1 MNKGLKIGLIAGGSV
16 MALGAAA
23 LFVWMKFGKTDAH
36 LRLIPKEATTVAVIN
51 VRSLFTKADP
61 KKLMLLPVFQKAM
74 GKGTMSPEMKQV
86 LDDPMNL
93 GADITQNIAG
103 FVNQQDGVT
112 TTGLVFKIN
121 DGGQFASNIAKIGG
135 YTRPNKVDGLWY
147 IAIERYVGLCWND
160 EAGVLFLGNPLIDES
175 NQKQAERLMRQPQEY
190 SILDNPNYKAFAAQD
205 FDIGLM
211 VDNNV
216 VQRTADA
223 RDWMGIYNMFGS
235 STGWTD
241 LLVNFEDESV
251 DFLST
256 VHHAD
261 GTQEVLRTSGPEAGH
276 LDALADKNPIGFISL
291 ALDLKAMLG
300 QLRADANTK
309 RGIEEIEDEMG
320 MPMEDML
327 RSFNGDI
334 SLALT
339 DYRNIVDEDPVLK
352 EKMEAMRK
360 MYEQFNSRFDGF
372 ESDEYTSPAAI
383 EVPVFVLNV
392 GITDTAF
399 PGKMLR
405 EKIHMQPVSSGL
417 YSASSGFGAN
427 VYVAMK
433 GKHMIVT
440 NSYAAANELI
450 RTGRLQ
456 GKAPADTDIKG
467 ALAGRFE
474 LIPEKMPATFTD
486 MLKKEMGNRDYMNMV
501 RFGKPLQYV
510 SLSGKG
516 NSNLLQVHLVPA
528 TDGSNS
534 LYRLLAHT
542 AETMNTF

>member
-16 MALGAAA
+16 MVLGAAA

-51 VRSLFTKADP
+51 VRNLFTKADP
-61 KKLMLLPVFQKAM
+61 KKLMLLPVFQKAA
-74 GKGTMSPEMKQV
+74 GNGNMSPELKKLM
-86 LDDPMNL
+86 DDPTDL

-103 FVNQQDGVT
+103 FVNQQDGIST
-112 TTGLVFKIN
+112 SGLVFKIN
-121 DGGQFASNIAKIGG
+121 DGTRFASAISKIGG

-147 IAIERYVGLCWND
+147 IAIEQYVGLCWND
-160 EAGVLFLGNPLIDES
+160 EAGVLFVGNPLIDES
-175 NQKQAERLMRQPQEY
+175 NQKQAERLLRQPQEY

-216 VQRTADA
+216 VQRTAGSN
-223 RDWMGIYNMFGS
+223 DWMDIYNMFGS
-235 STGWTD
+235 PTGWSD
-241 LLVNFEDESV
+241 VLVNFEDETV
-251 DFLST
+251 DIRST
-256 VHHAD
+256 VHKAN
-261 GTQEVLRTSGPEAGH
+261 GAESVLRTSGPDAGH

-291 ALDLKAMLG
+291 ALDLKALLA
-300 QLRADANTK
+300 QLRADANMK
-309 RGIEEIEDEMG
+309 RNLEEVEDAMG

-327 RSFNGDI
+327 RSFNGDV
-334 SLALT
+334 SLALS

-360 MYEQFNSRFDGF
+360 MYLQFNSRFDGF
-372 ESDEYTSPAAI
+372 ESDEYNYPAEI

-392 GITDTAF
+392 GINDTVF

-405 EKIHMQPVSSGL
+405 EKIRMQRVENGL

-440 NSYAAANELI
+440 NSYGAASELI

-456 GKAPADTDIKG
+456 GKPAADVNTKG
-467 ALAGRFE
+467 PLAGRFE
-474 LIPEKMPATFTD
+474 LMPEKMPATFTD

-510 SLSGKG
+510 SISGEG
-516 NSNLLQVHLVPA
+516 NTNLLQVHLAPA
-528 TDGSNS
+528 ADGSNS

-542 AETMNTF
+542 AEVMNTF

>member
-16 MALGAAA
+16 MVLGAAA

-74 GKGTMSPEMKQV
+74 STGSMSPEMKKFM
-86 LDDPMNL
+86 DDPMEM

-112 TTGLVFKIN
+112 TSGLVFKIN
-121 DGGQFASNIAKIGG
+121 DGARFASSIAKIGG

-160 EAGVLFLGNPLIDES
+160 EAGVLFVGNPLVDES
-175 NQKQAERLMRQPQEY
+175 NQKQAERLLRQPQEY

-223 RDWMGIYNMFGS
+223 SDWMGIYNMFGS

-241 LLVNFEDESV
+241 LLVNFEDETV

-256 VHHAD
+256 VHHTD
-261 GTQEVLRTSGPEAGH
+261 GTQNVLRASGPEAGH
-276 LDALADKNPIGFISL
+276 IDALADKNPIGFISL
-291 ALDLKAMLG
+291 ALDLKALLG

-309 RGIEEIEDEMG
+309 RGLEEIEDEMG

-339 DYRNIVDEDPVLK
+339 DYRNIVDEDPELK
-352 EKMEAMRK
+352 EKMEAMRQI
-360 MYEQFNSRFDGF
+360 YSQFNSRFDGF
-372 ESDEYTSPAAI
+372 ESDEYNYPAEV

-392 GITDTAF
+392 GITDSTF
-399 PGKMLR
+399 PGKTMR
-405 EKIHMQPVSSGL
+405 EKFRMKRTIDGF
-417 YSASSGFGAN
+417 YSASSGFGTN

-440 NSYAAANELI
+440 NSYGTAGELM

-456 GKAPADTDIKG
+456 GKAPADVDTKG

-474 LIPEKMPATFTD
+474 LKPENMPATFTE

-510 SLSGKG
+510 SLSGKDF
-516 NSNLLQVHLVPA
+516 SNLLQVHLAPGN
-528 TDGSNS
+528 DGSNS
-534 LYRLLAHT
+534 LFRLLAHT
-542 AETMNTF
+542 AEVMNTL

>member
-16 MALGAAA
+16 MALGIAA

-51 VRSLFTKADP
+51 VRSLYSKADP
-61 KKLMLLPVFQKAM
+61 QKLMLLPVFQKAM
-74 GKGTMSPEMKQV
+74 NKGTMSPEMKQV

-103 FVNQQDGVT
+103 FVNQQDGVS
-112 TTGLVFKIN
+112 TTGLVFKVN
-121 DGGQFASNIAKIGG
+121 DGTQFATNISKIGG
-135 YTRPNKVDGLWY
+135 YARPNKVDGLWY
-147 IAIERYVGLCWND
+147 IAIDRYVGLCWND
-160 EAGVLFLGNPLIDES
+160 EAGVLFMGSPLIDES
-175 NQKQAERLMRQPQEY
+175 NQKQAERLLRQPQEY

-216 VQRTADA
+216 VQRAA
-223 RDWMGIYNMFGS
+223 GSNEWMDIYNMFGS
-235 STGWTD
+235 PTGWSD
-241 LLVNFEDESV
+241 VLVNFENETV
-251 DFLST
+251 DIRST
-256 VHHAD
+256 VHKAD
-261 GTQEVLRTSGPEAGH
+261 GTESVLRASGPNAGH

-291 ALDLKAMLG
+291 ALDLKALLT
-300 QLRADANTK
+300 QLRADANMK
-309 RGIEEIEDEMG
+309 RNLEEVEDAMG

-327 RSFNGDI
+327 RSFNGDV
-334 SLALT
+334 SLALS

-372 ESDEYTSPAAI
+372 ESDEYNYPATL

-392 GITDTAF
+392 GITDTVF

-405 EKIHMQPVSSGL
+405 EKVRMQPAGAGL

-440 NSYAAANELI
+440 NSYAAASELI

-456 GKAPADTDIKG
+456 GKPAADVDTKG

-474 LIPEKMPATFTD
+474 LIPEKMPVTFTD

-510 SLSGKG
+510 SLSGEG
-516 NSNLLQVHLVPA
+516 NSNLLQVHLAPA
-528 TDGSNS
+528 ADGSNS